1 MVHSSPPGVTV
12 IIPTRNSSRTLE
24 ACLTSIRNQ
33 TYQDVEVVVVDNGS
47 TDDTL
52 MTAHRM
58 ADAVCHYGPVA
69 WIATSA
75 QRNLGAR
82 QANAKYLLF
91 VDSDM
96 RLPPDVVHECV
107 DTNARTGSPA
117 IIIPEISIGEGFW
130 ARCRAL
136 ERSCYGGDDSAEA
149 ARFFLRQA
157 FAGAGGY
164 DEDLT
169 ALEDWDLSQRVAGG
183 SHLPRIS
190 ATILHDEGR
199 LRLMSAAAK
208 KRYYGA
214 SFRRL
219 VRKHGRRALV
229 RANFVA
235 RPAFFRNW
243 RRLRSGGVA
252 TPGMFVLKSV
262 ELLAAASG
270 ALGPDTRNRLR
281 GATMLYPK

>member
-1 MVHSSPPGVTV
+1 MIV
-12 IIPTRNSSRTLE
+12 PTRNSHRTLE
-24 ACLTSIRNQ
+24 ACLTSIRDQN
-33 TYQDVEVVVVDNGS
+33 YQDLEVIVVDNGS

-52 MTAHRM
+52 PTAGEL
-58 ADAVCHYGPVA
+58 ADRLVAFGPVP

-82 QANAKYLLF
+82 VARGQHLLF
-91 VDSDM
+91 IDSDM
-96 RLPPDVVHECV
+96 RLSPEIVRECV
-107 DTNARTGSPA
+107 ETVGRTASPA
-117 IIIPEISIGEGFW
+117 VIIPEISVGEGFW

-136 ERSCYGGDDSAEA
+136 ERSCYAGDDSAEA
-149 ARFFLRQA
+149 ARFFSRQA
-157 FAGAGGY
+157 FVTAGGY

-169 ALEDWDLSQRVAGG
+169 ALEDWDLSQRIAGRG
-183 SHLPRIS
+183 SVPRIA
-190 ATILHDEGR
+190 ATILHDEGK
-199 LRLMSAAAK
+199 LRLLGAAAK

-243 RRLRSGGVA
+243 RRLRSGGAA
-252 TPGMFVLKSV
+252 TAGMFVLKSV
-262 ELLAAASG
+262 ELAAAASG
-270 ALGPDTRNRLR
+270 ALGHDERNRRR
-281 GATMLYPK
+281 GAALLYPK

>member
-1 MVHSSPPGVTV
+1 MALQSPGVSV
-12 IIPTRNSSRTLE
+12 IVPTRNSQRTLE
-24 ACLTSIRNQ
+24 ACLTSIKNQ
-33 TYQDVEVVVVDNGS
+33 TYQDLELIVVDNGS

-52 MTAHRM
+52 PTAGQL
-58 ADAVCHYGPVA
+58 ADRLLAFGPVP

-82 QANAKYLLF
+82 VAGGEYLVF
-91 VDSDM
+91 IDSDM
-96 RLPPDVVHECV
+96 RLSPNVVRECV
-107 DTNARTGSPA
+107 ETLDRTGAPA
-117 IIIPEISIGEGFW
+117 VIIPEVSVGEGFW

-149 ARFFLRQA
+149 ARFYTRAA
-157 FAGAGGY
+157 FTAVGGY
-164 DEDLT
+164 DEELT
-169 ALEDWDLSQRVAGG
+169 ALEDWDLSQRVAGQTVV
-183 SHLPRIS
+183 PRIS

-199 LRLMSAAAK
+199 LRLLGAAAK

-219 VRKHGRRALV
+219 VRKHGKRALI

-243 RRLRSGGVA
+243 RQLARAGAA
-252 TPGMFVLKSV
+252 TPGMLLLRTV
-262 ELLAAASG
+262 ELAAAGSG
-270 ALGPDTRNRLR
+270 VLGRDRQNRLR
-281 GATMLYPK
+281 QASRLYPG

>member
-1 MVHSSPPGVTV
+1 MVDESPPGVSV
-12 IIPTRNSSRTLE
+12 IVPTRNSSRTLE
-24 ACLTSIRNQ
+24 ACLISSRNQ
-33 TYQDVEVVVVDNGS
+33 TYKDLEVIVVDGS
-47 TDDTL
+47 TDDTVS
-52 MTAHRM
+52 TARRL
-58 ADAVCHYGPVA
+58 ADAVYLYGPA
-69 WIATSA
+69 DWIATSA

-82 QANAKYLLF
+82 SARAKCLLF
-91 VDSDM
+91 IDSDM
-96 RLPPDVVHECV
+96 RLSPDVVRECV

-117 IIIPEISIGEGFW
+117 VIIPEISEGEGFW

-136 ERSCYGGDDSAEA
+136 ERSCYAGDDSAEA
-149 ARFFLRQA
+149 ARFFSRQA

-169 ALEDWDLSQRVAGG
+169 ALEDWDLSQRIAAGN
-183 SHLPRIS
+183 SVPRIS

-199 LRLMSAAAK
+199 LRLLGAAAK

-243 RRLRSGGVA
+243 RRLRSGGTA
-252 TPGMFVLKSV
+252 TAGMFVLKSV
-262 ELLAAASG
+262 ELVAAASG
-270 ALGPDTRNRLR
+270 ALGHDARNRLR
-281 GATMLYPK
+281 GATLLYPK